1 MTTTEGKDAK
11 ASNAAVDL
19 GKVADRAKVTVKD
32 KVTVKGKETG
42 NAAGA
47 EAVVSWDKATIL
59 QRIKKATVEAARLNL
74 NAQAM
79 LQTAAAK
86 TPATAIP

>member
-1 MTTTEGKDAK
+1 MMTTEGKDAK

-19 GKVADRAKVTVKD
+19 GKVADRGMVP
-32 KVTVKGKETG
+32 VKGKETG

-47 EAVVSWDKATIL
+47 EAVVSQDKATI
-59 QRIKKATVEAARLNL
+59 QGIKKATVEAARLNL

-79 LQTAAAK
+79 LQTAAVK

>member
-19 GKVADRAKVTVKD
+19 GKVADR
-32 KVTVKGKETG
+32 GKETG

-47 EAVVSWDKATIL
+47 EAVVSRDKATIL

>member
-1 MTTTEGKDAK
+1 MKAEGKDTK
-11 ASNAAVDL
+11 ANNAVEDL
-19 GKVADRAKVTVKD
+19 GNVAVRVKVAAKVVA
-32 KVTVKGKETG
+32 KGKETG

-47 EAVVSWDKATIL
+47 EAVVSQGKATIL
-59 QRIKKATVEAARLNL
+59 QRIKKAIEEATKTNL

-86 TPATAIP
+86 TPATATP

>member
-1 MTTTEGKDAK
+1 MTEEKDAR

-19 GKVADRAKVTVKD
+19 GKVAVKVTVKD
-32 KVTVKGKETG
+32 KETG

-47 EAVVSWDKATIL
+47 EVVVSQDKATI
-59 QRIKKATVEAARLNL
+59 QGIKKATVEVARLNL

-79 LQTAAAK
+79 LQTAAVK

>member
-19 GKVADRAKVTVKD
+19 GKVAVRA

-47 EAVVSWDKATIL
+47 EAVVSQDKATI
-59 QRIKKATVEAARLNL
+59 QGIKKATVEAVRLNL

-79 LQTAAAK
+79 LQTAAVK

>member
-19 GKVADRAKVTVKD
+19 GKVADMAKVTVKD
-32 KVTVKGKETG
+32 KETG

-47 EAVVSWDKATIL
+47 EAVVSRDKATIL
-59 QRIKKATVEAARLNL
+59 QLIKKATVEAARLNL

>member
-19 GKVADRAKVTVKD
+19 GKVAVRA

-47 EAVVSWDKATIL
+47 EAVVSRDKATIL
-59 QRIKKATVEAARLNL
+59 QRIK
-74 NAQAM
+74 
-79 LQTAAAK
+79 
-86 TPATAIP
+86 

>member
-1 MTTTEGKDAK
+1 MKAEGKDTK
-11 ASNAAVDL
+11 ANNAVVDL
-19 GKVADRAKVTVKD
+19 GNVAVRVKVAAKVVA
-32 KVTVKGKETG
+32 KGKETG

-47 EAVVSWDKATIL
+47 EAVVSRDKATIL

>member
-1 MTTTEGKDAK
+1 MMTTEGKDAK

-19 GKVADRAKVTVKD
+19 DKVADRAKVP
-32 KVTVKGKETG
+32 VKGKETG

-47 EAVVSWDKATIL
+47 EAVVSQDKATI
-59 QRIKKATVEAARLNL
+59 QGIKKATVEAVRLNL

-79 LQTAAAK
+79 LQTAAVK